1 MNIRNPFVLT
11 QITVLKEEKGDDE
24 RRDDF
29 GSVAYH
35 SVWTCHSYV
44 IGRIQGLYM
53 YCTVLYCM
61 YVCTCKYTLPYIGVL
76 VTYLHIN
83 GRALLYSTYI
93 HGVRELD

>member
-61 YVCTCKYTLPYIGVL
+61 YVCMYMQIYITIHRRTCYIPTYKWTSIIVQ
-76 VTYLHIN
+76 YLHKW
-83 GRALLYSTYI
+83 G
-93 HGVRELD
+93 